1 MGGVSLASS
10 RDTSNGPAWTDCC
23 LAAYELESEWEQ
35 PVLVSLTFAGKA
47 TKPELVLVAK
57 SYNLDAASGGLRL
70 LGCASVSMSS
80 GQHMSLEG
88 ALLRLLFELDA
99 DLYRRDVGICPPAE
113 AGPGAR

>member
-1 MGGVSLASS
+1 LASS

-35 PVLVSLTFAGKA
+35 PVLVSITFGGSPR
-47 TKPELVLVAK
+47 KPELQLVAK
-57 SYNLDAASGGLRL
+57 SYNLEAANGGLVL
-70 LGCASVSMSS
+70 SGCASVSMRS

-99 DLYRRDVGICPPAE
+99 DLYRRDVGIASPAE
-113 AGPGAR
+113 AGPGAP